1 MIKKI
6 TTLLLLF
13 LLSGCFANENNQS
26 NQEQN
31 QSKIASTKTEKASLF
46 TLKTIDGKEIHVDE
60 TEGGLKFKEFQ
71 DKVIFLVFFGHKC
84 PPCLREIPELIEL
97 EKAQHEKLAIIAME
111 VQGLEQDQLQAFAKS
126 KGINYPLM
134 VADQNRPFLD
144 FIIQKAN
151 WRGSIPFL
159 LGFDRS
165 GTVQV
170 VHIGGI
176 TNAQFT
182 KMYKVLSQE
191 SQPQSENNTTH

>member
-31 QSKIASTKTEKASLF
+31 QSKIASTKTEKSSLF

-191 SQPQSENNTTH
+191 TQPQSENNTTH

>member
-31 QSKIASTKTEKASLF
+31 QSKIASTKTEKSSLF

>member
-31 QSKIASTKTEKASLF
+31 QSKTASKKTEKASLF